1 MSRAW
6 IFLLIAAFIGNN
18 RLISQIV
25 LKGQIT
31 DSSRQPI
38 AGVNVIIHQ
47 NKSGVISAPDG
58 SYQIPWPG
66 NLKVIS
72 VEYSFIGF
80 KSRLETINLPEGQP
94 KADYS
99 LDIVL
104 LESPLELQEVV
115 VTAGFAQ
122 EQDRIPFPV
131 ATLMKK
137 DVVGTGAFN
146 LSQAIARTPG
156 VYFSSLGNGVGKPVI
171 RGLTNANLILLNNG
185 IKLENF
191 NFSSNHP
198 FLIDEFN
205 ADRIEVIKGPAS
217 LQYGSDAV
225 GGVINV
231 VRERPANPQT
241 IQGGFFSHYLTNTN
255 GYLNSLG
262 IKGSGKT
269 LFWGLRASVKSHE
282 DYRDGAGKTTF
293 NTRFNE
299 SHLAASAGVRTN
311 RGIFSLNY
319 NYTRPLYGLQNQN
332 TIALFTSKPELLTT
346 GRENQ
351 LWYQNL
357 TDHLFTSNNVLFL
370 GKNTLDVDLGYQTNT
385 REALGGAFNAQQ
397 QALTIPTFASMQL
410 RTFTYN
416 LKWALPVK
424 ANRFILGVN
433 GAQVNNEADE
443 TKPNNPLLD
452 SKINDAGIYAIG
464 DWAIHRN
471 WNSTAGLRYDY
482 RRMES
487 FPTATQTTNQFKV
500 DNTYNNLTGSLG
512 LTYNFADGQFLKA
525 NLALGFRSPTMP
537 ELTQNGIH
545 ASRYERGNPDLVAQR
560 NVQADLNYHWHKSW
574 LTVDVAPF
582 YNIVN
587 NYIYLVATNEN
598 APIGQGKVFQ
608 HVQNDASLYGG
619 EAALD
624 IHPAQWLGIHSTYSV
639 VRAEIENQA
648 EGIKYPTFIPQDRL
662 TGEIKLESKKLGFL
676 NRPYI
681 AFEVM
686 HFFEQ
691 NRTGQNETVS
701 PRYTLLHARIG
712 TSLSLGK
719 QSLDLFINGN
729 NLTGEA
735 YVDHLSVTKPLGLQ
749 MMGRNVVFGL
759 RLPFPFDMTSK

>member
-6 IFLLIAAFIGNN
+6 IFLLIAVFIGNN

-25 LKGQIT
+25 LKGQII

-262 IKGSGKT
+262 I
-269 LFWGLRASVKSHE
+269 
-282 DYRDGAGKTTF
+282 
-293 NTRFNE
+293 
-299 SHLAASAGVRTN
+299 
-311 RGIFSLNY
+311 
-319 NYTRPLYGLQNQN
+319 
-332 TIALFTSKPELLTT
+332 
-346 GRENQ
+346 
-351 LWYQNL
+351 
-357 TDHLFTSNNVLFL
+357 
-370 GKNTLDVDLGYQTNT
+370 
-385 REALGGAFNAQQ
+385 
-397 QALTIPTFASMQL
+397 
-410 RTFTYN
+410 
-416 LKWALPVK
+416 
-424 ANRFILGVN
+424 
-433 GAQVNNEADE
+433 
-443 TKPNNPLLD
+443 
-452 SKINDAGIYAIG
+452 
-464 DWAIHRN
+464 
-471 WNSTAGLRYDY
+471 
-482 RRMES
+482 
-487 FPTATQTTNQFKV
+487 
-500 DNTYNNLTGSLG
+500 
-512 LTYNFADGQFLKA
+512 
-525 NLALGFRSPTMP
+525 
-537 ELTQNGIH
+537 
-545 ASRYERGNPDLVAQR
+545 
-560 NVQADLNYHWHKSW
+560 
-574 LTVDVAPF
+574 
-582 YNIVN
+582 
-587 NYIYLVATNEN
+587 
-598 APIGQGKVFQ
+598 
-608 HVQNDASLYGG
+608 
-619 EAALD
+619 
-624 IHPAQWLGIHSTYSV
+624 
-639 VRAEIENQA
+639 
-648 EGIKYPTFIPQDRL
+648 
-662 TGEIKLESKKLGFL
+662 
-676 NRPYI
+676 
-681 AFEVM
+681 
-686 HFFEQ
+686 
-691 NRTGQNETVS
+691 
-701 PRYTLLHARIG
+701 
-712 TSLSLGK
+712 
-719 QSLDLFINGN
+719 
-729 NLTGEA
+729 
-735 YVDHLSVTKPLGLQ
+735 
-749 MMGRNVVFGL
+749 
-759 RLPFPFDMTSK
+759 